1 MNIRKT
7 MKASAFR
14 FIVLNLAEKAV
25 VHFLLVIPVYIKSV
39 LRKKQL
45 ITSNAE
51 YLKEKSWKH

>member
-1 MNIRKT
+1 
-7 MKASAFR
+7 MKAWAFR

-45 ITSNAE
+45 ITSNPE